1 MAKKIDLQLGD
12 NVVMVAMTIITDDGK
27 DAGTYSVEQRLYT
40 TEDLQSDNES

>member
-12 NVVMVAMTIITDDGK
+12 NVVMIAMTIITDDGK